1 MKPLHIVF
9 ISHTASRSGAP
20 IVLLHFLKWLKA
32 KGFCTFSIILKSGGE
47 LSADFEE
54 VATTYT
60 WNLPTVESTSLFKK
74 ISKRLN
80 GRFSESVFTKN
91 QQLIL
96 RRLEE
101 QKPSL
106 IYANTVDSLGLA
118 ILLKE
123 QVSCPLLCHVHE
135 LQMAIDILLGNTRFI
150 DYSKNIDHYIAASE
164 SVKNNLTKN
173 IGVSEKSVDV
183 VYEFID
189 VNLNITAVDNASQY
203 VLNDLGIPGDAFII
217 GGSGTIEWR
226 KGVDLFIHVA
236 LLVKSLYNIPAY
248 FIWVGGN
255 KNSQEFREIEYDIN
269 KLGLGEQIIFTGS
282 KSNPQEFISLIDV
295 FLMTS
300 REDPYPL
307 VCLEAALLKKP
318 ILCFENSGGIP
329 EFISTDSGYIV
340 PYLRTDLMADKL
352 AYLHANLNIA
362 KLMGAKGHDKI
373 IATHDVTAAGPRIIS
388 VINKVLNLE
397 IGN

>member
-1 MKPLHIVF
+1 MKSLHIVF
-9 ISHTASRSGAP
+9 ISHAASRSGAP

-32 KGFCTFSIILKSGGE
+32 KGSCTFSIILKSGGE

-60 WNLPTVESTSLFKK
+60 WNSPAVESTTLIKK
-74 ISKRLN
+74 ISRRLN
-80 GRFSESVFTKN
+80 SRLSGSVFTKN
-91 QQLIL
+91 QQVIL
-96 RRLEE
+96 HHLEE

-123 QVSCPLLCHVHE
+123 QVLCPLICHVHE
-135 LQMAIDILLGNTRFI
+135 LQMAIDILLGKTRFI
-150 DYSKNIDHYIAASE
+150 DYSKDIDHYIAASQA
-164 SVKNNLTKN
+164 VKNNLIKN
-173 IGVSEKSVDV
+173 IGVSERSVDI

-189 VNLNITAVDNASQY
+189 INLNIAVADNAGQY
-203 VLNDLGIPGDAFII
+203 LRNDLGIPSDAFII

-255 KNSQEFREIEYDIN
+255 KNSQEFKEIDYDIN
-269 KLGLGEQIIFTGS
+269 KLGLNEQIIFTGS
-282 KSNPQEFISLIDV
+282 RSNPQEFISLIDV

-318 ILCFENSGGIP
+318 ILCFENSGGMP

-352 AYLHANLNIA
+352 AYLHANLSVA
-362 KLMGAKGHDKI
+362 KLLGARGYDKI
-373 IATHDVTAAGPRIIS
+373 IDTHDVSAAGPQIIS
-388 VINKVLNLE
+388 IINKVLNLDV
-397 IGN
+397 GN